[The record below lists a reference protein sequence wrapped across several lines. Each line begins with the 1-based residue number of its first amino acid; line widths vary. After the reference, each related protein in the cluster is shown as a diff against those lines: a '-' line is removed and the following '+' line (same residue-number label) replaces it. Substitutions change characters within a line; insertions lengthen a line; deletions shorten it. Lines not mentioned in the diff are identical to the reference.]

1 MKRKLFD
8 AQKRGFD
15 LLIAIAL
22 LVAMSPI
29 MLFIGFLIHLIDGGP
44 VLFVQTRAG
53 KGGDPF
59 TMYKFRTMSNSF
71 QSLEPNL
78 EHERVSS
85 LGQFLRNASLDEL
98 PQLWNI
104 VRGDMSFVGPRP
116 LLVDY
121 LPLYDDAQSRRH
133 EVRPGLSGLAQV
145 TGRNNLSWERK
156 FELDRY
162 YIDNRCFRLDL
173 SIVIKTMGVLVARKG
188 IIPEESDWV
197 EPFKGSVFRQE
208 VLPRSAGPNDK

>member
-22 LVAMSPI
+22 LVVMSPV
-29 MLFIGFLIHLIDGGP
+29 MVFIGILIRLIDGKP
-44 VLFVQTRAG
+44 VLFAQTRAG
-53 KGGDPF
+53 KGGDSF

-85 LGQFLRNASLDEL
+85 LGQFLRDASLDEL

-162 YIDNRCFRLDL
+162 YVDNRCVRLDL
-173 SIVIKTMGVLVARKG
+173 SIVMKTIGVLVARKG
-188 IIPEESDWV
+188 IIPQQSDWV
-197 EPFKGSVFRQE
+197 EPFKGSFFRQD
-208 VLPRSAGPNDK
+208 VPLRSADPDDK